1 MNAIHPAIATALR
14 PFAPKPSVTCT
25 QTRRGRITEYTL
37 RGADRAAVHLEA
49 ERRMSQIDP
58 YRSPA
63 VVAQMKDG
71 ADFVEIVRYYSVD

>member
-1 MNAIHPAIATALR
+1 MNALHPVFATFLR
-14 PFAPKPSVTCT
+14 PFAPSAVTCT

-37 RGADRAAVHLEA
+37 RGTDRAAVHLEA

-71 ADFVEIVRYYSVD
+71 AEFVEIVRYYLAD

>member
-1 MNAIHPAIATALR
+1 MTTLHPAFVTALR

-37 RGADRAAVHLEA
+37 RGLDRAAVHLEA
-49 ERRMSQIDP
+49 ERRMLQIDP

-71 ADFVEIVRYYSVD
+71 AEFVEIVRYYAMD